1 MPPPPLCPFRD
12 LGCSAKFL
20 FAVRFE
26 MMLQSSSA
34 AAAAAE
40 QVVLAP
46 GGAAAVGQDSDDDVS
61 SSLAYSQTVRSR
73 AVHRVRTP
81 PADVLA
87 LVLLV
92 WANPSRGQHGVV
104 RGCSASI

>member
-1 MPPPPLCPFRD
+1 
-12 LGCSAKFL
+12 
-20 FAVRFE
+20 

-73 AVHRVRTP
+73 AVHRMRTP
-81 PADVLA
+81 SADVLA
-87 LVLLV
+87 LALLV
-92 WANPSRGQHGVV
+92 WANHSRGQHGVV

>member
-40 QVVLAP
+40 QVVLVP
-46 GGAAAVGQDSDDDVS
+46 GGAAAVDQYDDDVS

-87 LVLLV
+87 LALLV
-92 WANPSRGQHGVV
+92 WACPSRGQHGVV